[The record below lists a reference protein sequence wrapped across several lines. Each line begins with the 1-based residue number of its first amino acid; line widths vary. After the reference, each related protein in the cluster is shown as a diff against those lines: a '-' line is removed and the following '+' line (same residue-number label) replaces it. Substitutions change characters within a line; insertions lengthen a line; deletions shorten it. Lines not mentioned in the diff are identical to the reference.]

1 MATIKFANLV
11 LSFLLELGALA
22 AFSFWGFHA
31 GATFPWKIVLA
42 ISAPLLAAVLWGIFA
57 APRAV
62 RPLPEPWHLLFALTF
77 FTVAA
82 TALYASGQQRLGVV
96 FALVV
101 GVNEALAYTWGQTA
115 AGPR

>member
-1 MATIKFANLV
+1 MATIKVANLV
-11 LSFLLELGALA
+11 LSFLLEVCALA
-22 AFSFWGFHA
+22 AFSFWGYHA
-31 GATFPWKIVLA
+31 GLSFPWKIVLA

-77 FTVAA
+77 FTLAA
-82 TALYASGQQRLGVV
+82 MALYASEYQRLALV

-101 GVNEALAYTWGQTA
+101 SVSEALAYIWGQTA
-115 AGPR
+115 ARTR